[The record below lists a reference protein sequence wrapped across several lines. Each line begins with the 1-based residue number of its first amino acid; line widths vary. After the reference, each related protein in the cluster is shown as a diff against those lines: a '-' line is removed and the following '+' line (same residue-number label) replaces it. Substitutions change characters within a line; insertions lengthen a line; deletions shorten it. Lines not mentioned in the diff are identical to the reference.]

1 MHKIVIASN
10 NAGKLREIRAILAPF
25 GIEAISQKEA
35 GFFADV
41 EETGTTFAENALLK
55 LKAVYASLHCPVI
68 ADDSG
73 LMVDALDG
81 APGVYSHRFA
91 GENATDQDRN
101 DMLLQ
106 RLDGVPTEKRTARF
120 VCALCYCDADGNP
133 QFFKG
138 ICEGSIGTTPQGEN
152 GFGYD
157 PLFCCCGKTM
167 AQMTDDEKNK
177 ISHRANALHQLE
189 EYFRNR
195 SQLC

>member
-35 GFFADV
+35 GFSADV
-41 EETGTTFAENALLK
+41 EETGTTFEENALLK
-55 LKAVYASLHCPVI
+55 AKAVYTALHCPVI

-101 DMLLQ
+101 DVLIQ
-106 RLDGVPTEKRTARF
+106 RLDGVSAEKRTARF
-120 VCALCYCDADGNP
+120 VCVLCYCDADGNP

-138 ICEGSIGTTPQGEN
+138 VCEGRIGTTPQGEN

-157 PLFCCCGKTM
+157 PLFCCYGKTM

-177 ISHRANALHQLE
+177 ISHRANALQQLE

-195 SQLC
+195 SQSC